1 MKPTVYFDHNN
12 FVSLLEFL
20 DVFFLSTH
28 LQKKGGGCGWEL
40 SYRSSNCHAG
50 SYSLILRHM
59 KL

>member
-28 LQKKGGGCGWEL
+28 LQKKGGGGGG
-40 SYRSSNCHAG
+40 NCHIEA
-50 SYSLILRHM
+50 LTVMQVPIL
-59 KL
+59 

>member
-28 LQKKGGGCGWEL
+28 LQKKRGGGVGTV
-40 SYRSSNCHAG
+40 
-50 SYSLILRHM
+50 I
-59 KL
+59 